1 MSKPQG
7 LPREPSRAE
16 EDALVERILRGDKKA
31 MDELV
36 LGYTHAMSTFVRTQ
50 SRETLTAHEALS
62 VAWDVLQMARVQWDA
77 TRYPHSRF
85 LHYARWYIK
94 SGIRR
99 STAYDPQPMGFS
111 GPKTQPRKEMPAV
124 LKEEDP
130 TVADVSTTDTV
141 IANETEARMFEA
153 VAQLQDRKVRAV
165 MLLAAKGFDCQDI
178 SRRLKQ
184 ARSTVYGRYNRGIV
198 LLRALCKKS

>member
-94 SGIRR
+94 SVSGDLPPTIRSRWVFPARRR
-99 STAYDPQPMGFS
+99 SHE
-111 GPKTQPRKEMPAV
+111 KR
-124 LKEEDP
+124 
-130 TVADVSTTDTV
+130 
-141 IANETEARMFEA
+141 
-153 VAQLQDRKVRAV
+153 
-165 MLLAAKGFDCQDI
+165 C
-178 SRRLKQ
+178 RR
-184 ARSTVYGRYNRGIV
+184 
-198 LLRALCKKS
+198 C